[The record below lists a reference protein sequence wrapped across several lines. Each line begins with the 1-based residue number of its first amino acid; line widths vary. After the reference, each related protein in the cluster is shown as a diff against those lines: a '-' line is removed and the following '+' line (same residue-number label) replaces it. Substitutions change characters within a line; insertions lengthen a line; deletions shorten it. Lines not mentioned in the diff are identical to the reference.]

1 LWPFESQIPG
11 SNPGRSKILPIYP
24 KYFFDAV
31 LNYSLVGKALTLICA
46 HSFKIFINKNRSVNT
61 RNQEANPLIEQFS
74 EYLSKIDDALERELD
89 LYSWSE
95 FYAPLRY
102 ACDGGKRIRP
112 LILVLAYESVKAGKK
127 GGGNSI
133 NSSSSSS
140 AKIGEDTFIAAS
152 AIELLHTESVIHDD
166 IIDEENLRRGKPS
179 FHVKYGYNNS
189 ILTADF
195 VLGII
200 LNLSCKLNNPR
211 VSGELSN
218 AAIKMS
224 EGEIMEIK
232 LAKECNVNEY
242 DYIKVIEHKTAS
254 LFETSAK
261 VGAIL
266 GEGREDEIHALAA
279 FGNLLG
285 IAYQVHDDLVDW
297 NNEDRLFNLLVK
309 KSDQSNEFVE
319 RMENLYLTYS
329 SKAKNEIHKI
339 CDSTPKKQLQHL
351 TDLASFSNFKNM

>member
-1 LWPFESQIPG
+1 M
-11 SNPGRSKILPIYP
+11 
-24 KYFFDAV
+24 
-31 LNYSLVGKALTLICA
+31 
-46 HSFKIFINKNRSVNT
+46 NR
-61 RNQEANPLIEQFS
+61 RNLEANPLTEQFS
-74 EYLSKIDDALERELD
+74 EYLSKIDDALKHELD

-112 LILVLAYESVKAGKK
+112 LILVLAAESIKLGRV
-127 GGGNSI
+127 
-133 NSSSSSS
+133 NSSKVSE
-140 AKIGEDTFIAAS
+140 EDMFMAAS

-200 LNLSCKLNNPR
+200 LNIGSKLNNQR
-211 VSGELSN
+211 VSGEISN

-224 EGEIMEIK
+224 EGEMMEIK
-232 LAKECNVNEY
+232 LAKDLNVTED
-242 DYIKVIEHKTAS
+242 DYIKVLEHKTAS

-266 GEGREDEIHALAA
+266 GEGEEDEIHAMAT

-285 IAYQVHDDLVDW
+285 IAYQIHDDLLDW
-297 NNEDRLFNLLVK
+297 NDEDRLFNVLVK
-309 KSDQSNEFVE
+309 KNDQSKEFVD
-319 RMENLYLTYS
+319 RMEKLYLSYS
-329 SKAKNEIHKI
+329 TKAKNELRKI
-339 CDSTPKKQLQHL
+339 CDCAPKKHLQHL
-351 TDLASFSNFKNM
+351 TDLASVQF